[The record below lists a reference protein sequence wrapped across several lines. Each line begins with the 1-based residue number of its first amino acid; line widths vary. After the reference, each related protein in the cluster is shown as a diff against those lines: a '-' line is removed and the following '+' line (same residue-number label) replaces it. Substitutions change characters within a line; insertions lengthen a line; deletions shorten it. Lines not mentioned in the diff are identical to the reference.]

1 MKLVEQ
7 KVHEFTAELASDSPA
22 PGGGSASAYMGAQG
36 AALAAMVC
44 TLTLGKAK
52 YAEYQANAEATKAKA
67 ENLRQRFLD
76 VIDQDTEAFLV
87 VSAAY
92 AMPKTTAEEKAER
105 SAAIQKGL
113 LLCTKTPLLMMEM
126 AVETL
131 ELVSGLLGKFNENAA
146 SDLGVAA
153 LSLRSCVQ
161 GAWLNVLI
169 NVGSLKDQEQAE
181 ACRKQ
186 GEELLNKAMTLAD
199 GAYEHLVGIL

>member
-7 KVHEFTAELASDSPA
+7 KIHEFTAELASDSPA

-44 TLTLGKAK
+44 TLTLIKAK
-52 YAEYQANAEATKAKA
+52 YAEHHALAEETRAKA
-67 ENLRQRFLD
+67 EEIRKQFLD

-92 AMPKTTAEEKAER
+92 GMPKATDEEKAAR

-113 LLCTKTPLLMMEM
+113 MLCTQTPLLMMEL
-126 AVETL
+126 AAQAL
-131 ELVSGLLGKFNENAA
+131 ELIDGLLGKFNENAA

-153 LSLRSCVQ
+153 LSLRSCAH
-161 GAWLNVLI
+161 GAWLNGLI
-169 NVGSLKDQEQAE
+169 NIGTLMDQEQAE
-181 ACRKQ
+181 NYRQQ
-186 GEELLNKAMTLAD
+186 GETLLEKSNVLAD
-199 GAYEHLVGIL
+199 KDYQYIVGIL

>member
-7 KVHEFTAELASDSPA
+7 KIHEFTAELASDSPA

-36 AALAAMVC
+36 AALTAMVC

-52 YAEYQANAEATKAKA
+52 YAENHALAAETRAKA
-67 ENLRQRFLD
+67 EQLRQRFLD

-87 VSAAY
+87 VSSAY
-92 AMPKTTAEEKAER
+92 GMPKATDEEKAER

-113 LLCTKTPLLMMEM
+113 MLCTQTPLLMMEL
-126 AVETL
+126 AEQAL
-131 ELVSGLLGKFNENAA
+131 ELIDGLLGKFNENAA

-153 LSLRSCVQ
+153 LSLRACVH

-169 NVGSLKDQEQAE
+169 NIGTLKDQEQA
-181 ACRKQ
+181 AKYRQQ
-186 GEELLNKAMTLAD
+186 GELLLEKSVALAD
-199 GAYEHLVGIL
+199 KAYGYIVGIL

>member
-52 YAEYQANAEATKAKA
+52 YAEHQALAEETRAKA
-67 ENLRQRFLD
+67 EALRQRFLD

-92 AMPKTTAEEKAER
+92 GMPKATAEEKAAR
-105 SAAIQKGL
+105 SAAIQHGL
-113 LLCTKTPLLMMEM
+113 DLCTQTPLRMMEM
-126 AVETL
+126 AVEAL
-131 ELVSGLLGKFNENAA
+131 ELVDGLLGKFNENAA

-153 LSLRSCVQ
+153 LSLRSCTQ

-169 NVGSLKDQEQAE
+169 NIGTLKDQELAGQYREKGIA
-181 ACRKQ
+181 
-186 GEELLNKAMTLAD
+186 LLDKAMLLSDKAYQHILA
-199 GAYEHLVGIL
+199 LL

>member
-52 YAEYQANAEATKAKA
+52 YAEHQVLAEETRTKAEAIRK
-67 ENLRQRFLD
+67 RFLE
-76 VIDQDTEAFLV
+76 VIDEDTQAFLV

-92 AMPKTTAEEKAER
+92 AMPKATAEEKAER
-105 SAAIQKGL
+105 SAAIQRGL
-113 LLCTKTPLLMMEM
+113 LLCTQTPLLMMQL
-126 AVETL
+126 AVEAL
-131 ELVSGLLGKFNENAA
+131 ELVDGLLGKFNENAA

-153 LSLRSCVQ
+153 LSLRACVH

-169 NVGSLKDQEQAE
+169 NIGSLKDQEQAE

-186 GEELLNKAMTLAD
+186 GEDLLNKAVRLAD
-199 GAYEHLVGIL
+199 GAYGHIVGIL